1 LVVSGKLLN
10 RLIPKSLPAVYY
22 YQTAIVF
29 AIMMGMSLPSSFLP
43 IMAQDLDPSGVL
55 VGMVVSA
62 WFLSRIFLDLPAG
75 VLSDRFGRRRLLT
88 FGIGLSLFGPIL
100 CAFATNIYILILG
113 RAIWGV
119 GSAFYFMNV
128 YALLMDILP
137 SSVRGRSLGFF
148 QGLEYTGNFLGA
160 PIGAFLA
167 TYASF
172 SHVFYFSLIMTFA
185 SLVIALRSGRMKE
198 TEARGSDRTRA
209 SLREVIGSLKS
220 WGIIVVCLCSF
231 LRYFINA
238 GIFGT
243 VFQLFLNNG
252 LLYSIEAIGI
262 VLSVRI
268 VGQVVSIIVAGIL
281 SDKVGRV
288 PVLIVGYMFSASA
301 FFVFTLVNDFGAML
315 LIAMLQGVGEGFGF
329 TTLIALLTDLSPPNI
344 RGGVVGI
351 FRTFNDIGGFV
362 GPIAFVLIY
371 GGSRSANVFYIC
383 VVLNMIC
390 MALML
395 TLRARHNLI
404 PIPK

>member
-1 LVVSGKLLN
+1 MGNGRLLDRLV
-10 RLIPKSLPAVYY
+10 PKSLPVVYY
-22 YQTAIVF
+22 YQTVIVF

-43 IMAQDLDPSGVL
+43 IMAQNLDPSGML

-75 VLSDRFGRRRLLT
+75 VLSDRFGRNRLLV

-137 SSVRGRSLGFF
+137 LSVRGRALGFF

-167 TYASF
+167 TNASF
-172 SHVFYFSLIMTFA
+172 SHVFYFSLMMTFA
-185 SLVIALRSGRMKE
+185 SFVIALRSGRMKE
-198 TEARGSDRTRA
+198 TEARGSARTRS

-243 VFQLFLNNG
+243 VFQLFLNKG

-268 VGQVVSIIVAGIL
+268 VGQVVSIIVAGTL

-288 PVLIVGYMFSASA
+288 PVLIVGYMFSALA
-301 FFVFTLVNDFGAML
+301 FFAFTLVNDFGAML
-315 LIAMLQGVGEGFGF
+315 MIAMLQGVGEGFGF

-371 GGSRSANVFYIC
+371 GGFRSANVFYIC

-390 MALML
+390 IALML

-404 PIPK
+404 PILIS

>member
-1 LVVSGKLLN
+1 
-10 RLIPKSLPAVYY
+10 
-22 YQTAIVF
+22 
-29 AIMMGMSLPSSFLP
+29 
-43 IMAQDLDPSGVL
+43 
-55 VGMVVSA
+55 
-62 WFLSRIFLDLPAG
+62 
-75 VLSDRFGRRRLLT
+75 
-88 FGIGLSLFGPIL
+88 
-100 CAFATNIYILILG
+100 
-113 RAIWGV
+113 
-119 GSAFYFMNV
+119 
-128 YALLMDILP
+128 
-137 SSVRGRSLGFF
+137 
-148 QGLEYTGNFLGA
+148 
-160 PIGAFLA
+160 
-167 TYASF
+167 
-172 SHVFYFSLIMTFA
+172 
-185 SLVIALRSGRMKE
+185 
-198 TEARGSDRTRA
+198 
-209 SLREVIGSLKS
+209 
-220 WGIIVVCLCSF
+220 
-231 LRYFINA
+231 
-238 GIFGT
+238 
-243 VFQLFLNNG
+243 
-252 LLYSIEAIGI
+252 